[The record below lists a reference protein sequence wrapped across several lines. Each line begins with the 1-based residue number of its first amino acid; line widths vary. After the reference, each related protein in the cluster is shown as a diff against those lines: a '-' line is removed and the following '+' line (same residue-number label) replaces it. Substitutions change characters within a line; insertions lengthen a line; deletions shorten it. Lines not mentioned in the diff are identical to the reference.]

1 MKQNPSSVQ
10 ILQIGKK
17 TGRKSPLFYMLR
29 SWQLYVLLA
38 PTILYLFIF
47 NYVPMYGIQIAFR
60 DFVANKGITGSPWV
74 GMKHFQYF
82 FSSPQFSSLLVNTVK
97 LSLFSLL
104 WNFPFPILLALML
117 NEVSHIGYKKFV
129 QNVTYMPYF
138 ISTVVLVSMLNLF
151 LAQQDGMINQVIG
164 ALGGTK
170 IDFLGK
176 AAYFRTVYIASGIW
190 QGTGWSSIIYLAALS
205 GVDTQLHEAAQI
217 DGASRIQRVWHINV
231 PCILP
236 TATILF
242 IMSCGQIM
250 NVGYEKVYLMQ
261 NSLNM
266 EVSEVISTYVYKTG
280 LLNVKYSY
288 TTAIGLFNNVINV
301 VVLLLVNG
309 ISQKL
314 SETSLF

>member
-82 FSSPQFSSLLVNTVK
+82 FSSPQFSSLLVNTVR

-104 WNFPFPILLALML
+104 WN
-117 NEVSHIGYKKFV
+117 FV

>member
-1 MKQNPSSVQ
+1 MKTNFSPQAAVRKKSSAK
-10 ILQIGKK
+10 GK
-17 TGRKSPLFYMLR
+17 GPLFYMAR

-38 PTILYLFIF
+38 PTVVYLFIF
-47 NYVPMYGIQIAFR
+47 NYIPMYGIQIAFR
-60 DFVANKGITGSPWV
+60 DFVATKGIIGSPWV
-74 GMKHFQYF
+74 GMKHFRYF
-82 FSSPQFSSLLVNTVK
+82 FSSPQFSSLLVNTIK

-117 NEVSHIGYKKFV
+117 NEVSCIRYKKFV
-129 QNVTYMPYF
+129 QNITYMPYF

-151 LAQQDGMINQVIG
+151 LAQQDGMINQALA
-164 ALGGTK
+164 ALGGAK
-170 IDFLGK
+170 VDFLGK
-176 AAYFRTVYIASGIW
+176 AAYFRTIYIASGIW

-217 DGASRIQRVWHINV
+217 DGASRIQRMWHINV

-261 NSLNM
+261 NSLNL

-301 VVLLLVNG
+301 IVLLLVNQL
-309 ISQKL
+309 SQKL